1 MPRKKLTKA
10 EEEKRVAELIARL
23 KARGGVQVVEVVAP
37 PSDAKLT
44 DAEFQKK
51 FDRDVEAWNA
61 RHRAGEFDALPKPRP
76 LFDEPPPAPSR
87 RRKTSYGQGTRMP
100 RKKMTEAEKKAFAA
114 KMAAARAAARAKK
127 ITDKASLKYYAA
139 ALHAARRRG
148 EGDAYGVEFKSE
160 AERTAWIANM
170 QAARLR
176 KLGVSAE
183 ALAAAPAPAK
193 KAKKKRKPKFLAET
207 MAKLGPASSSPRQKK
222 SRTKKARKSAKS
234 QKKRAGTTL
243 AATIKA
249 LAPKRKAPKK
259 RTSKKGG
266 KVCFPVGSA
275 AAQAAMA
282 AKGRKKSASKKP
294 KKAKKAAPKRA
305 IRKVEGFVFPH
316 ASGSERKC
324 VKCGRLHSLR
334 EHWSH
339 KYMHATPRTKHSYL
353 CKRGGFC
360 AFENLSKRDL
370 AQALKIESERS
381 KSKKRQAELALKYYK
396 LMGKI
401 R

>member
-1 MPRKKLTKA
+1 
-10 EEEKRVAELIARL
+10 
-23 KARGGVQVVEVVAP
+23 
-37 PSDAKLT
+37 
-44 DAEFQKK
+44 
-51 FDRDVEAWNA
+51 
-61 RHRAGEFDALPKPRP
+61 
-76 LFDEPPPAPSR
+76 
-87 RRKTSYGQGTRMP
+87 MP

-114 KMAAARAAARAKK
+114 KMKAARAAKAAGKKPKKAAKK
-127 ITDKASLKYYAA
+127 T
-139 ALHAARRRG
+139 
-148 EGDAYGVEFKSE
+148 
-160 AERTAWIANM
+160 
-170 QAARLR
+170 
-176 KLGVSAE
+176 
-183 ALAAAPAPAK
+183 AK
-193 KAKKKRKPKFLAET
+193 KSAKKRARKPKFLAET
-207 MAKLGPASSSPRQKK
+207 MANLGSSSSSPRQKK

-243 AATIKA
+243 AATLKA
-249 LAPKRKAPKK
+249 LGVKTPKKRKRKAPKK
-259 RTSKKGG
+259 
-266 KVCFPVGSA
+266 SA
-275 AAQAAMA
+275 A
-282 AKGRKKSASKKP
+282 KKSAP
-294 KKAKKAAPKRA
+294 KRAKKSAPKRA
-305 IRKVEGFVFPH
+305 IRKVSGFVFPH

-396 LMGKI
+396 LMGKV